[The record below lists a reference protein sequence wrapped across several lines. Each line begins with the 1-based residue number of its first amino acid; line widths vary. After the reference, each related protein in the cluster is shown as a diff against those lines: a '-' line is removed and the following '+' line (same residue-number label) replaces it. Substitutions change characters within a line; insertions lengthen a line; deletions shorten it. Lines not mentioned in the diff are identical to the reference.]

1 MHSGSG
7 LVHTLPKMD
16 HLRPSIALL
25 LQLGVLQ
32 PQNPFYG
39 QPLDGSGLG
48 WQKRYFKATLQVLD
62 RFEDVWEVLLTV
74 SSDLIGIVLPS

>member
-25 LQLGVLQ
+25 LQLGVPVDKDLS
-32 PQNPFYG
+32 
-39 QPLDGSGLG
+39 DGIVEPESVAVVGPNIFGCPWSGL
-48 WQKRYFKATLQVLD
+48 
-62 RFEDVWEVLLTV
+62 LTQR
-74 SSDLIGIVLPS
+74 LKL